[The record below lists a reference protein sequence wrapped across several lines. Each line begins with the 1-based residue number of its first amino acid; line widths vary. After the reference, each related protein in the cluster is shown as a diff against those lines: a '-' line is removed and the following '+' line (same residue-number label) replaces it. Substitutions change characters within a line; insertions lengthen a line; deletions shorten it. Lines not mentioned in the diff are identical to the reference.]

1 MIINNKRIYNN
12 GWSISNCIA
21 CSPHDQGKQKQ
32 YNADHAFKQDNQN
45 KQVRLYVMPKMKIS
59 FSEETMV
66 LLTRDRTATSHCVH
80 KSRLVM
86 LHFAYT
92 KY

>member
-12 GWSISNCIA
+12 GWSISNYIA

-59 FSEETMV
+59 ISEETM
-66 LLTRDRTATSHCVH
+66 ATSHCVH

-86 LHFAYT
+86 LHIAYA

>member
-1 MIINNKRIYNN
+1 MMIINNKRIYNN
-12 GWSISNCIA
+12 GWSISNYIA

-59 FSEETMV
+59 FSKETMV
-66 LLTRDRTATSHCVH
+66 LLTIETGRQRHIAFIN
-80 KSRLVM
+80 L
-86 LHFAYT
+86 F
-92 KY
+92 

>member
-1 MIINNKRIYNN
+1 MMIINNKRIYNN
-12 GWSISNCIA
+12 GWSISNYIA

-66 LLTRDRTATSHCVH
+66 LLTLETGRQRHIAFIN
-80 KSRLVM
+80 LV
-86 LHFAYT
+86 
-92 KY
+92 